1 MSKIADTS
9 GAFMSQPVS
18 KKSLRTRT
26 VPLPTVILI
35 AVFVAFVS
43 FVGGTRSNE
52 IVARFDGK
60 QNPASLDFSSLNDV
74 YGVLRSKYD
83 GKLDAQALLDG
94 AKHGLVEATGDPYTT
109 YFTAKEAA
117 EFESDLEGSF
127 QGIGAELGKRSDN
140 LVIISTL
147 DDSPAKKAGLLAND
161 VIVGV
166 NDDDATSWTVEQAV
180 SKIRGEKGTTVKIS
194 VLRGEQGVKEFSI
207 TRAAITN
214 PSVKSEI
221 TPENIG
227 ILRISRFGETDTTTL
242 SRKAAEEFKAAGVR
256 AVVLDLRGN
265 GGGYLVAA
273 KDVASL
279 WLEDKTVVTQ
289 RESGIVVDTLRSEND
304 APLKGIKT
312 VVLIDGGSASA
323 SEIVA
328 GALHDH
334 GAATLVGQKS
344 FGKGSVQQVED
355 LPGGAQLKVTVAK
368 WYTPNG
374 KNINKEGIKPSVEVK
389 LTAEDINAN
398 RDPQKD
404 KALELLR

>member
-1 MSKIADTS
+1 MSK
-9 GAFMSQPVS
+9 PVT
-18 KKSLRTRT
+18 KTPLRTRT

-35 AVFVAFVS
+35 TVFVALVS
-43 FVGGTRSNE
+43 FVTGTRSNE

-83 GKLDAQALLDG
+83 GKLDAQALIDG

-127 QGIGAELGKRSDN
+127 QGIGAELGKRNDQ

-166 NDDDATSWTVEQAV
+166 NSDDASSWTVEQAV

-207 TRAAITN
+207 TRDAITN

-221 TPENIG
+221 TPDNIG
-227 ILRISRFGETDTTTL
+227 ILRISRFGETDTSTL
-242 SRKAAEEFKAAGVR
+242 SRKAAEQFKAAGVKS
-256 AVVLDLRGN
+256 VILDLRGN
-265 GGGYLVAA
+265 GGGYLIAA

-289 RESGIVVDTLRSEND
+289 REGGVVVDTLRSEND

-312 VVLIDGGSASA
+312 IVLIDGGSASA

-328 GALHDH
+328 GALSDH

-344 FGKGSVQQVED
+344 FGKGSVQEVKD
-355 LPGGAQLKVTVAK
+355 LPGGGQLKVTVAK
-368 WYTPNG
+368 WYTPKG
-374 KNINKEGIKPSVEVK
+374 KNINHEGIKPSVEVA
-389 LTAEDINAN
+389 LTADDINAN

-404 KALELLR
+404 KALELAR

>member
-1 MSKIADTS
+1 MSKFITKKTLS
-9 GAFMSQPVS
+9 G
-18 KKSLRTRT
+18 RT

-35 AVFVAFVS
+35 TIFVALVS
-43 FVGGTRSNE
+43 FVTGTRSNE

-60 QNPASLDFSSLNDV
+60 QSPASLDLASLNDV
-74 YGVLRSKYD
+74 YSVLRAKYD
-83 GKLDAQALLDG
+83 GKLDTQALLDG

-127 QGIGAELGKRSDN
+127 EGIGAELGKRNDQ

-161 VIVGV
+161 IIVGV
-166 NDDDATSWTVEQAV
+166 NDDDATQWTVEQAV
-180 SKIRGEKGTTVKIS
+180 SKIRGEKDTTVKIS
-194 VLRGEQGVKEFSI
+194 VLRGDQGVKEFSI

-221 TPENIG
+221 TPDNIG
-227 ILRISRFGETDTTTL
+227 ILRISRFGESDTSTL
-242 SRKAAEEFKAAGVR
+242 SRKAAEQFKDAGVK

-273 KDVASL
+273 REVASL
-279 WLEDKTVVTQ
+279 WLEDKVVVTERQ
-289 RESGIVVDTLRSEND
+289 NGAVVDSLRSDND

-312 VVLIDGGSASA
+312 IVLIDGGSASA

-328 GALHDH
+328 GALSDH
-334 GAATLVGQKS
+334 KAATLVGEKS
-344 FGKGSVQQVED
+344 FGKGSVQTVED
-355 LPGGAQLKVTVAK
+355 VISGGKLKVTVAK
-368 WYTPNG
+368 WYTPHG

-389 LTAEDINAN
+389 LTADDINAN

-404 KALELLR
+404 KAIELAQ